1 MGRGIRPKINTK
13 GKSVDENG
21 KKVEDMQDYFKIEDS
36 VHLHKYLKANRVYDS
51 GQD

>member
-1 MGRGIRPKINTK
+1 MGRGIRPKIK
-13 GKSVDENG
+13 REAKDEN
-21 KKVEDMQDYFKIEDS
+21 KKQVEDMQDYFKIEDS